1 MQTLHRI
8 AELREALRQP
18 RRDGKRIALVPTMG
32 NLHAGHLELVRQARR
47 HADIVVA
54 TIFVNPLQFGANED
68 LDSYPRTLAQDQAGL
83 EAEGCAFLFAPS
95 EAEMYPNGRDSQ
107 TIVEVPG
114 LSDLH
119 CGAARPGHFRGVTT
133 VVSKL
138 FGIAQPDCA
147 FFGTKDYQ
155 QLMLIRRMVA
165 DLCMPIEIHGVPI
178 VRDPRGLALSS
189 RNGYL
194 SDEEMAVAPTL
205 NQVLQETAAAI
216 RAGSSD
222 FDTLSRQ
229 AQQQLEAAG
238 FRRDF
243 LRILRRADLAPATD
257 ADHELVILSA
267 AYLGSARLID
277 NLEVDR

>member
-1 MQTLHRI
+1 MQTLNRI
-8 AELREALRQP
+8 ADLREALRQP

-32 NLHAGHLELVRQARR
+32 NLHRGHLELVREARR

-68 LDSYPRTLAQDQAGL
+68 LDSYPRTLADDQAGL
-83 EAEGCAFLFAPS
+83 EAEGCDFLFAPS
-95 EAEMYPNGRDSQ
+95 EAEMYPNGRENQ

-114 LSDLH
+114 LSDMH
-119 CGAARPGHFRGVTT
+119 CGATRPGHFRGVTT

-138 FGIAQPDCA
+138 FGIVQPDCA

-155 QLMLIRRMVA
+155 QLLVIRRMVA
-165 DLCMPIEIHGVPI
+165 DLCLPIAIHGVAI
-178 VRDPRGLALSS
+178 VRDEHGLALSS

-194 SDEEMAVAPTL
+194 TPEELAVAPTL
-205 NQVLQETAAAI
+205 SRVLRDTAAAI
-216 RAGSSD
+216 EAGETD
-222 FDTLSRQ
+222 YDRLAED

-243 LRILRRADLAPATD
+243 VRILRRSNLEPATGQD
-257 ADHELVILSA
+257 RELVILSA
-267 AYLGSARLID
+267 GYLGAARLID
-277 NLEVDR
+277 NIEVNR